1 MLRVL
6 GWRIEGNLPD
16 RAKLVAVVAPH
27 SSNWDFLVGI
37 GLVFAWNL
45 RVRYI
50 GKKELFRFPLGPL
63 MYWLGGIAVD
73 RKAPAGLIDQV
84 VDEFERSPQILLGIT
99 PEGTRTP
106 GARWK
111 AGFYWIA
118 RRAGA
123 AILPVYLDWGRK
135 VIGFWPA
142 FEPTESPQEDLAY
155 LVGKY
160 SVIPRHDG
168 TFIDQERALPDLS

>member
-1 MLRVL
+1 M
-6 GWRIEGNLPD
+6 
-16 RAKLVAVVAPH
+16 
-27 SSNWDFLVGI
+27 
-37 GLVFAWNL
+37 
-45 RVRYI
+45 RYI

-84 VDEFERSPQILLGIT
+84 VDEFDRSPQILLGIT

-118 RRAGA
+118 RRSGA

-135 VIGFWPA
+135 VIGIWPA
-142 FEPTESPQEDLAY
+142 FDPTESPRKTWPISLRNMHLSLDEMVHSSTPTAPCQTLAEP
-155 LVGKY
+155 V
-160 SVIPRHDG
+160 S
-168 TFIDQERALPDLS
+168 AL